1 MSAALRPVEL
11 PPEAISLIREGS
23 PKSLTAAPGP
33 VALPEELPRPEV
45 HAAPEKS
52 QPEAPP
58 AVSPASESES
68 AASSPKAK
76 GKVVQFKEPAP
87 VEREALVSTSFRVPE
102 TLLEGLLR
110 AASERKIK
118 RQRPFTQQEIVAEAL
133 STWLKRGG
141 YL

>member
-11 PPEAISLIREGS
+11 TPEAISLIREGS

-33 VALPEELPRPEV
+33 AAPPEESPRPEIL
-45 HAAPEKS
+45 AAPEKS
-52 QPEAPP
+52 EPEAPP
-58 AVSPASESES
+58 AAESES
-68 AASSPKAK
+68 AASSPKVK
-76 GKVVQFKEPAP
+76 GKVAQFKEPAP
-87 VEREALVSTSFRVPE
+87 AAREALVSTSFRVPE

-110 AASERKIK
+110 AASERKLK
-118 RQRPFTQQEIVAEAL
+118 RQRPFTQQEIVADAL